1 MQSSSGVPSKRSS
14 SVPPRPPS
22 VPPRP
27 SSPPAEGA
35 RVVTLPDHV
44 RALEI
49 ADGARDAM
57 LALLRGIGDGWGKRE
72 VAAWL
77 ALPYAELTAFAHIDG
92 DDYEIDDSSTFR
104 RLPTKV
110 APTRL
115 EEVLRAAKEETL
127 ATLILAA
134 PPGSDVR
141 FTTRAIAAGH
151 VIRTRDA
158 TGRGGWTP
166 VDAPGMLL
174 VDRIL
179 SLASADYLMRP
190 ADYLGRLS
198 VCGICQAVSFDAQV
212 RERGHC
218 PKHRRS
224 SGKIPVSRR

>member
-1 MQSSSGVPSKRSS
+1 MQSSSGAPSNRSS

-35 RVVTLPDHV
+35 RIVILPDHF

-57 LALLRGIGDGWGKRE
+57 LALLRGIGEGWAKRE

-77 ALPYAELTAFAHIDG
+77 AMPYAELTAFAEG
-92 DDYEIDDSSTFR
+92 DEDFEIDDSSTFR
-104 RLPTKV
+104 RLPKKV
-110 APTRL
+110 APARL
-115 EEVLRAAKEETL
+115 DEVLRAAKEETL

-141 FTTRAIAAGH
+141 FTTRAMAAGH
-151 VIRTRDA
+151 VVRTRDA
-158 TGRGGWTP
+158 VGRGGWAP

-179 SLASADYLMRP
+179 SLASVDYLMRP

>member
-1 MQSSSGVPSKRSS
+1 MPPLSSGASLRSS

-35 RVVTLPDHV
+35 RVVALPDDI
-44 RALEI
+44 RALDV
-49 ADGARDAM
+49 ADTARDAM
-57 LALLRGIGDGWGKRE
+57 LALLRGIGEGWGKRD
-72 VAAWL
+72 VAQWL
-77 ALPYAELTAFAHIDG
+77 AVPYAALTAFAEQP
-92 DDYEIDDSSTFR
+92 DDDEIEDSDTFR
-104 RLPTKV
+104 RLPTRV
-110 APTRL
+110 APERL
-115 EEVLRAAKEETL
+115 DEVLRAAKEETL

-141 FTTRAIAAGH
+141 FTTRAVGAGH
-151 VIRTRDA
+151 VVRTRDV
-158 TGRGGWTP
+158 TGRGGWAP
-166 VDAPGMLL
+166 VDARGMLL

-179 SLASADYLMRP
+179 SLASVDYLMRP

-212 RERGHC
+212 RVRGHC
-218 PKHRRS
+218 PQHRRS